1 MVVQSTK
8 ARIYL
13 LVAAVVLLFVI
24 DVGSAVKDLEIN
36 EDLIPSDL

>member
-13 LVAAVVLLFVI
+13 LVAAIVLFVI
-24 DVGSAVKDLEIN
+24 NGGSADKDLEIN
-36 EDLIPSDL
+36 DDIIPSDL

>member
-13 LVAAVVLLFVI
+13 LVAAVVFFVI
-24 DVGSAVKDLEIN
+24 DGGSTEKDLEIN
-36 EDLIPSDL
+36 EDLIPSNL

>member
-1 MVVQSTK
+1 MVLQSTK

-13 LVAAVVLLFVI
+13 LVAAVVLFAI
-24 DVGSAVKDLEIN
+24 GGGSADKDLEIN

>member
-13 LVAAVVLLFVI
+13 LVAAVVLFVI
-24 DVGSAVKDLEIN
+24 DGGSAEKDLEIN
-36 EDLIPSDL
+36 ENIIPSNL

>member
-13 LVAAVVLLFVI
+13 LIAVAVLFVI
-24 DVGSAVKDLEIN
+24 DGGSADKDLEIN
-36 EDLIPSDL
+36 TDIIPNDL

>member
-13 LVAAVVLLFVI
+13 LVAAVVLFAI
-24 DVGSAVKDLEIN
+24 DGGSTDKDLGIN